1 MGSAGEA
8 AARVQDEA
16 YEGGCVYRPV
26 CVHVGTRV
34 CVYTCMC
41 SGWAFLHQ
49 PREALVPQEKLWIR
63 RGCKEA
69 LLQSLGWFVDV
80 GRAGWAGGP
89 GRRDGS
95 NWPHERR

>member
-41 SGWAFLHQ
+41 LAGPSCISREKLSS
-49 PREALVPQEKLWIR
+49 PREAVDSAGLQRGSLTKSGLVC
-63 RGCKEA
+63 GCW
-69 LLQSLGWFVDV
+69 QSWVGGWT
-80 GRAGWAGGP
+80 GPEGW
-89 GRRDGS
+89 
-95 NWPHERR
+95 E